1 MNKNIYK
8 SKAILILLS
17 TLVLST
23 SMVGC
28 KKQQNSKSEVS
39 LAATNDVKENTN
51 SENTSIAKD
60 NEKKDESKEVSNNKN
75 EKAKEEGAKGPTTVN
90 QKQVVNPS
98 AAQVQVKNTTSAV
111 ASSQPSTST
120 GTPAQSS
127 STTTSGTSSQ
137 QNQGTSTQANQGQS
151 TGSSTTT
158 AQPSGG
164 TTPQGSGGTTSQDN
178 GGTTQTGGNE
188 ATPPKPRPDSVA
200 VSGDKVVA
208 YASSFLQTPYRFNG
222 TTPDGFDASGFVQY
236 VFKHFGIDVGRTTY
250 EQIKAGTSVS
260 KDQLK
265 IGDLVF
271 FGSAESPHH
280 VGIYVG
286 NNTYIHSPQTGDVVK
301 VSPLDRGDFVAV
313 RRVF

>member
-17 TLVLST
+17 VIVLST
-23 SMVGC
+23 SMAGC

-39 LAATNDVKENTN
+39 LAAINDVKEKTN
-51 SENTSIAKD
+51 SENTSPAKD
-60 NEKKDESKEVSNNKN
+60 NEKKDESKEVSTNKN
-75 EKAKEEGAKGPTTVN
+75 EKAKDEGAKGLTTVS

-98 AAQVQVKNTTSAV
+98 VAQGQVKNTTSA
-111 ASSQPSTST
+111 ATSTNPST
-120 GTPAQSS
+120 PAPAG
-127 STTTSGTSSQ
+127 TTTQ
-137 QNQGTSTQANQGQS
+137 
-151 TGSSTTT
+151 SSTTT

-164 TTPQGSGGTTSQDN
+164 TTPQDSGGTTSQDN

-188 ATPPKPRPDSVA
+188 ATPPKPRPGSIP

-208 YASSFLQTPYRFNG
+208 YASNFLGTPFLFNG
-222 TTPDGFDASGFVQY
+222 TSPDGFDASGFVQY
-236 VFKHFGIDVGRTTY
+236 VFKYFGIDVGRTTY

-265 IGDLVF
+265 VGDLVF

-286 NNTYIHSPQTGDVVK
+286 SNCYIHAPQTGDVVK
-301 VSPLDRGDFVAV
+301 ISPLDRSDFVAV